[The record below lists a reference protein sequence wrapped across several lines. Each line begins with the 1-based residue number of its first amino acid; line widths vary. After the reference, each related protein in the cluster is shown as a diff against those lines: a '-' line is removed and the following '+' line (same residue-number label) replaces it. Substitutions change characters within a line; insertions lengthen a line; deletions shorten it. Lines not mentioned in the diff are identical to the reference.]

1 MPSTASAGWQPHMEQ
16 SDKTNSIVPRLRGR
30 KREFTFLNSAFGQ
43 SALIVDLDYLVLR
56 GVLFLIYELLN
67 IDDLEARS
75 IRDEENM
82 FIDLEVL
89 LIAKAIKF
97 FWQLVAFLTQ
107 RRQIVHLIMNLT
119 LKIEETE

>member
-1 MPSTASAGWQPHMEQ
+1 MPFTASAGWQPHMKQ
-16 SDKTNSIVPRLRGR
+16 SDKTHGIILRLCGR
-30 KREFTFLNSAFGQ
+30 KREFTLLNSAFGQ
-43 SALIVDLDYLVLR
+43 SALIVDLDHLVLL

-82 FIDLEVL
+82 LVDLEVL
-89 LIAKAIKF
+89 LVAKAIKF
-97 FWQLVAFLTQ
+97 FWQLVPFPTQ
-107 RRQIVHLIMNLT
+107 RRQIVQLIMNLT